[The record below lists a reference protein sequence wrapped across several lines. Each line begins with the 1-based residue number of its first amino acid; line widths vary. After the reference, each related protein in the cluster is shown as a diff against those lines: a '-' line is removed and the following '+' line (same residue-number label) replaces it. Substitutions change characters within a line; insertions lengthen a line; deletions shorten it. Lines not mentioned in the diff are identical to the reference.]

1 VKPAA
6 LLALALL
13 ASCGPATPAQAPEPA
28 KEAPSAEPAKE
39 ASTAEP
45 APPEVHATVPAADGV
60 GDLHNI
66 KPAADSLAD
75 SLARDLVK
83 AGGRRIAFSA
93 SKKRF
98 FVPVDQRAGDG
109 RGLNLYLYD
118 DEGGQREIVKVCQ
131 PGECEERLDEI
142 VKDLLPKLSAR
153 LSSEGFEPVS
163 AVGWPSGRDEIDVAT
178 LQIRLHQD
186 RGRLS
191 VVNGKKSTPLRA
203 LGHAPTGEISAVYPV
218 PSAKLL
224 AVQAGGFFLFKL
236 P

>member
-1 VKPAA
+1 MKPAA

-13 ASCGPATPAQAPEPA
+13 AAACGPATPAQAPEPA
-28 KEAPSAEPAKE
+28 KDSPAEPAKE
-39 ASTAEP
+39 AATAEP
-45 APPEVHATVPAADGV
+45 AAPEAKKPAPAAEASS
-60 GDLHNI
+60 
-66 KPAADSLAD
+66 PAD

-98 FVPVDQRAGDG
+98 LVPVDQRAGDV
-109 RGLNLYLYD
+109 RGLNLILYD
-118 DEGGQREIVKVCQ
+118 DEGGQREVVKVCQ
-131 PGECEERLDEI
+131 PGECEEHLDEI
-142 VKDLLPKLSAR
+142 AKDLLPKLSAR
-153 LSSEGFEPVS
+153 LSSEGFEAVS
-163 AVGWPSGRDEIDVAT
+163 AVGWPSGQDEMEVAT
-178 LQIRLHQD
+178 LQLRLRQD

-191 VVNGKKSTPLRA
+191 VVHGKKSTPLRTV
-203 LGHAPTGEISAVYPV
+203 GHAPAGEITAVYPI

>member
-6 LLALALL
+6 LVALALL
-13 ASCGPATPAQAPEPA
+13 AACGPATPAQAPEPA
-28 KEAPSAEPAKE
+28 KDSPAEPAKE

-45 APPEVHATVPAADGV
+45 AAPEASKPAPAAEASS
-60 GDLHNI
+60 
-66 KPAADSLAD
+66 PAD

-98 FVPVDQRAGDG
+98 LVPVDQRAGDG

-131 PGECEERLDEI
+131 PGECEEHLDEI

-153 LSSEGFEPVS
+153 LQSEGFEAVS
-163 AVGWPSGRDEIDVAT
+163 AVGWPEGRDEIDVAT
-178 LQIRLHQD
+178 LQVRLKQD

-191 VVNGKKSTPLRA
+191 LVSGKKSTPLRT
-203 LGHAPTGEISAVYPV
+203 LGHAPAGTISAVYPI